1 MTKKK
6 KQCCGSCSNFLYEDL
21 LGKGICAVTKEL
33 SYCADG
39 TVCESFTTEP
49 RPTCAQCK
57 YWNMASDSL
66 CMVRIVKC
74 NGSSVQPADQT
85 ACEDFEPEELTK
97 GE

>member
-1 MTKKK
+1 M
-6 KQCCGSCSNFLYEDL
+6 
-21 LGKGICAVTKEL
+21 CAVTKEL

-57 YWNMASDSL
+57 YWNMAFDNSCAIRIAKHNDFSD
-66 CMVRIVKC
+66 
-74 NGSSVQPADQT
+74 QPADQT
-85 ACEDFEPEELTK
+85 ACEDFEPEEITK